1 MLAILGN
8 FERIHQQTAETGQKS
23 CVSVY
28 FVHILDHQ
36 SSIKFLT
43 KKRIKFTS
51 SISWAPEHIHSNLN
65 RVIVMIYLTK
75 SELKSV
81 SFELSNSLNFLDR
94 RISSGI
100 PSSRVEDWQPL
111 LNYRNSLMH
120 GETDQAPVTS
130 KRAYTK
136 RRKEQDANEED
147 DEENENSDAD
157 PDFRG

>member
-1 MLAILGN
+1 MHN
-8 FERIHQQTAETGQKS
+8 
-23 CVSVY
+23 
-28 FVHILDHQ
+28 
-36 SSIKFLT
+36 SSIFQSHFFGL
-43 KKRIKFTS
+43 I
-51 SISWAPEHIHSNLN
+51 
-65 RVIVMIYLTK
+65 VIVSTLFL
-75 SELKSV
+75 ENV
-81 SFELSNSLNFLDR
+81 FRLSFLDR

-120 GETDQAPVTS
+120 GETDPVPVTS

-136 RRKEQDANEED
+136 RRKEQDANDED

>member
-1 MLAILGN
+1 MRSIY
-8 FERIHQQTAETGQKS
+8 S
-23 CVSVY
+23 CY
-28 FVHILDHQ
+28 FVTKCTD
-36 SSIKFLT
+36 SNDSIESLQI
-43 KKRIKFTS
+43 R
-51 SISWAPEHIHSNLN
+51 
-65 RVIVMIYLTK
+65 
-75 SELKSV
+75 
-81 SFELSNSLNFLDR
+81 LNFLDR

-120 GETDQAPVTS
+120 GETDQVPVTS

-136 RRKEQDANEED
+136 RRKEQDANEDD

>member
-1 MLAILGN
+1 M
-8 FERIHQQTAETGQKS
+8 
-23 CVSVY
+23 
-28 FVHILDHQ
+28 
-36 SSIKFLT
+36 IKC
-43 KKRIKFTS
+43 I
-51 SISWAPEHIHSNLN
+51 
-65 RVIVMIYLTK
+65 K
-75 SELKSV
+75 SEDLIWNRNNEIIYK
-81 SFELSNSLNFLDR
+81 NRLNFLDR